1 MTTLP
6 IVSAP
11 TLPRSI
17 YIEPTSRCN
26 ELCQQC
32 PRTLL
37 SREDD
42 RDLSYDDF
50 RYIVDQF
57 PVLERVV
64 LHGLGEPLLNK
75 ELPRMIRYLKDRGT
89 YVLFNSNGILLNE
102 KRGQALIDA
111 GLDEYR
117 LSMDGS
123 TREMY
128 AKVRG
133 VDAFDKIW
141 RNVRAFTTLQ
151 KAQDASKPA
160 VSLWF
165 TAMRENLQDLPGL
178 IDLAADAGVPE
189 VYMQRLV
196 YFEEGLA
203 ASKQSLFRRASQE
216 ELDIVRQCEQRC
228 RERGIRFNAAGS
240 ATPVESLIRD
250 FGQRPWSGCQRPY
263 NLTYITSSGN
273 VLSCC
278 FAPFG
283 HRSAREYK
291 EERVLGN
298 VFQEPIEAIWRGERY
313 ESFRRAF
320 ESNHPA
326 RHCSQCGLNWSY

>member
-1 MTTLP
+1 MITTQKL
-6 IVSAP
+6 A
-11 TLPRSI
+11 LPRSI

-26 ELCQQC
+26 ELCRQC

-37 SREDD
+37 SREED
-42 RDLSYDDF
+42 RDLTYDEF
-50 RYIVDQF
+50 RSIVDQF
-57 PVLERVV
+57 PVLDRVV

-75 ELPRMIRYLKDRGT
+75 DLPKMIRYLKDRGT

-102 KRGQALIDA
+102 KRGQALINA

-117 LSMDGS
+117 LSMDGA

-128 AKVRG
+128 ARVRG

-141 RNVRAFTTLQ
+141 RNVRAFVAMQ
-151 KAQDASKPA
+151 KAQDANKPA

-178 IDLAADAGVPE
+178 IDLAAEAGIRE

-196 YFEEGLA
+196 YFEAGLA
-203 ASKQSLFRRASQE
+203 ASKQSLFRKASYD
-216 ELDIVRQCEQRC
+216 ELMLVQQCEQQC
-228 RERGIRFNAAGS
+228 KERGITFSAAGS
-240 ATPVESLIRD
+240 ATPLESILRD
-250 FGQRPWSGCQRPY
+250 FGERPWSGCQRPY
-263 NLTYITSSGN
+263 SLTYITSSGN

-298 VFQEPIEAIWRGERY
+298 IFQESIEEIWQGERY
-313 ESFRRAF
+313 EAFRRAF
-320 ESNHPA
+320 ESNTPA
-326 RHCSQCGLNWSY
+326 KHCAQCGLNWSY

>member
-1 MTTLP
+1 MTT
-6 IVSAP
+6 VSIAN
-11 TLPRSI
+11 LPRSI

-26 ELCQQC
+26 EFCQQC

-42 RDLSYDDF
+42 RDLSFDKF

-75 ELPRMIRYLKDRGT
+75 ELPRMVRYLKDRGT
-89 YVLFNSNGILLNE
+89 YVLFNSNGIALTP

-123 TREMY
+123 TPETY
-128 AKVRG
+128 AIVRG

-141 RNVRAFTTLQ
+141 RNVRAFIEMQ
-151 KAQDASKPA
+151 KAQDATKPA

-165 TAMRENLQDLPGL
+165 TAMRENLHELPGL
-178 IDLAADAGVPE
+178 IDLATENGVRE

-203 ASKQSLFRRASQE
+203 HSRQALFRRSTAE
-216 ELDIVRQCEQRC
+216 ELALVRRCEEMC
-228 RERGIRFNAAGS
+228 KERGITFRAAGS
-240 ATPVESLIRD
+240 ATPYESIVRD
-250 FGQRPWSGCQRPY
+250 FGDRPWSGCQRPY
-263 NLTYITSSGN
+263 SLTYITSSGN

-283 HRSAREYK
+283 HKSAREYK

-298 VFQEPIEAIWRGERY
+298 VFQEPIAAIWHGERY
-313 ESFRRAF
+313 EAFRRAF
-320 ESNHPA
+320 ESEHPA
-326 RHCSQCGLNWSY
+326 KQCAQCGVNWSY

>member
-1 MTTLP
+1 MSITTVLP
-6 IVSAP
+6 
-11 TLPRSI
+11 LPRSI

-37 SREDD
+37 SREED
-42 RDLSYDDF
+42 RDLTYDEF
-50 RYIVDQF
+50 RSIVDQF
-57 PVLERVV
+57 PVLDRVV

-75 ELPRMIRYLKDRGT
+75 DLPRMIRYLKERGT

-102 KRGQALIDA
+102 KRGQALIGA

-123 TREMY
+123 TRQMY
-128 AKVRG
+128 ARVRG

-141 RNVRAFTTLQ
+141 RNVRAFIARQ
-151 KAQDASKPA
+151 KAQNASKPV

-165 TAMRENLQDLPGL
+165 TAMRENLQELPGL
-178 IDLAADAGVPE
+178 VNLAADAGINE

-196 YFEEGLA
+196 YFEAGLA
-203 ASKQSLFRRASQE
+203 ASKQSLFRRAMPS
-216 ELDIVRQCEQRC
+216 ELELVQQCEQIC
-228 RERGIRFNAAGS
+228 KERGITFNASGS
-240 ATPVESLIRD
+240 ATPLQSLIRD
-250 FGQRPWSGCQRPY
+250 FGERPWSGCRRPY
-263 NLTYITSSGN
+263 TLTYITSSGN

-283 HRSAREYK
+283 HRSAKEYR

-298 VFQEPIEAIWRGERY
+298 VFQEPITAIWQGERY
-313 ESFRRAF
+313 QAFRHAF
-320 ESNHPA
+320 ESDQPA

>member
-1 MTTLP
+1 MTTFA
-6 IVSAP
+6 ID

-26 ELCQQC
+26 EFCQQC

-37 SREDD
+37 SREED
-42 RDLSYDDF
+42 RDLAFDDF
-50 RYIVDQF
+50 RRIVDQF

-75 ELPRMIRYLKDRGT
+75 DLPKMVRYLKDRGS
-89 YVLFNSNGILLNE
+89 YVLFNSNGIALTL
-102 KRGQALIDA
+102 KKGQALIDA

-123 TREMY
+123 NREMY
-128 AKVRG
+128 ALVRG

-141 RNVRAFTTLQ
+141 RNIKAFVALQ
-151 KAQDASKPA
+151 REQDTCKPA

-165 TAMRENLQDLPGL
+165 TAMRENLPDLPHL
-178 IDLAADAGVPE
+178 IELAAESGIRE
-189 VYMQRLV
+189 VHLQRLV
-196 YFEEGLA
+196 YFEQGLA
-203 ASKQSLFRRASQE
+203 SSEQALFRRAAPE
-216 ELDIVRQCEQRC
+216 ELAIVRQSEQMC
-228 RERGIRFNAAGS
+228 REFGIKFSAAGMV
-240 ATPVESLIRD
+240 TPLESITRD
-250 FGQRPWSGCQRPY
+250 FGERPWSGCRRPY
-263 NLTYITSSGN
+263 TLTYITSSGN

-283 HRSAREYK
+283 HRSAREYR

-298 VFQEPIEAIWRGERY
+298 IFRQPIAEIWHGEQYEA
-313 ESFRRAF
+313 FRRAF
-320 ESNHPA
+320 ESDHPA

>member
-1 MTTLP
+1 MSMTA
-6 IVSAP
+6 VS

-42 RDLSYDDF
+42 RDLSYDNF
-50 RYIVDQF
+50 RAIVDQF
-57 PVLERVV
+57 PVLDRVV

-75 ELPRMIRYLKDRGT
+75 ELPRMVSYLKARGT

-117 LSMDGS
+117 LSMDGA
-123 TREMY
+123 TRETY

-141 RNVRAFTTLQ
+141 RNVRAFIQQQ

-165 TAMRENLQDLPGL
+165 TAMRENLPDLPHL
-178 IDLAADAGVPE
+178 VDLAAEAGVKE
-189 VYMQRLV
+189 IYLQRLV

-203 ASKQSLFRRASQE
+203 ASQQALFRRSSPE
-216 ELDIVRQCEQRC
+216 ELAIVRQCEQAC
-228 RERGIRFNAAGS
+228 QELGITFKAAGS
-240 ATPVESLIRD
+240 ATPVESLVRD
-250 FGQRPWSGCQRPY
+250 FGARPWSGCNRPY
-263 NLTYITSSGN
+263 TLTYITSSGN

-283 HRSAREYK
+283 HKSAREYK

-298 VFQEPIEAIWRGERY
+298 VFQESIESIWQGEKY
-313 ESFRRAF
+313 AAFRSAF
-320 ESNHPA
+320 ESDHPA

>member
-1 MTTLP
+1 MTIT
-6 IVSAP
+6 P
-11 TLPRSI
+11 TRAALPRSI

-42 RDLSYDDF
+42 RDLSFDKF

-75 ELPRMIRYLKDRGT
+75 ELPRMIHYLKARGT
-89 YVLFNSNGILLNE
+89 YVLFNSNGILLNV
-102 KRGQALIDA
+102 KRGQELIDT

-117 LSMDGS
+117 LSMDGA
-123 TREMY
+123 TRETY
-128 AKVRG
+128 AQVRG

-141 RNVRAFTTLQ
+141 RNVRAFIALQ
-151 KAQDASKPA
+151 QEQQASKPA
-160 VSLWF
+160 ISLWF
-165 TAMRENLQDLPGL
+165 TAMKENLHELPGL
-178 IDLAADAGVPE
+178 IDLAYEHGIRE
-189 VYMQRLV
+189 IHLQRLV
-196 YFEEGLA
+196 YFEQGLA
-203 ASKQSLFRRASQE
+203 HSKQALFRRSTRE
-216 ELDIVRQCEQRC
+216 ELQLVRQCEESCKRL
-228 RERGIRFNAAGS
+228 GIAFSAAGS

-250 FGQRPWSGCQRPY
+250 FGDRPWSGCSRPY
-263 NLTYITSSGN
+263 TLTYITSSGN

-283 HRSAREYK
+283 HTSAREYK

-298 VFQEPIEAIWRGERY
+298 VFQEPIEAIWSGDRY
-313 ESFRRAF
+313 ETFRRDF

-326 RHCSQCGLNWSY
+326 KHCSQCGINWSY

>member
-1 MTTLP
+1 MTTS
-6 IVSAP
+6 VSVM

-42 RDLSYDDF
+42 RDLSFENF

-57 PVLERVV
+57 PVLDRVV

-75 ELPRMIRYLKDRGT
+75 DLPLMVRYLKDRGT

-128 AKVRG
+128 ARVRG

-141 RNVRAFTTLQ
+141 RNVGAFVKLQRAQ
-151 KAQDASKPA
+151 QAEKPA

-165 TAMRENLQDLPGL
+165 TAMRENIQDLPGL
-178 IDLAADAGVPE
+178 IELADKHGIRE
-189 VYMQRLV
+189 VYMQRFV
-196 YFEEGLA
+196 YFEAGLA
-203 ASKQSLFRRASQE
+203 TSQQALFQRATPE
-216 ELDIVRQCEQRC
+216 ELAIVRHCEERC
-228 RERGIRFNAAGS
+228 KELGITFKGAG
-240 ATPVESLIRD
+240 ATTPLTSIVRD
-250 FGQRPWSGCQRPY
+250 FGERPWSGCQRPY
-263 NLTYITSSGN
+263 TLTYITSSGN

-283 HRSAREYK
+283 HKSAREYR

-298 VFQEPIEAIWRGERY
+298 VFQEPIAQIWHGESYEA
-313 ESFRRAF
+313 FRRAF
-320 ESNHPA
+320 ESTHPA
-326 RHCSQCGLNWSY
+326 KHCSQCGLNWSY

>member
-1 MTTLP
+1 MTT
-6 IVSAP
+6 SAAP
-11 TLPRSI
+11 VAVLPRSI

-26 ELCQQC
+26 EFCQQC

-42 RDLSYDDF
+42 RDLSFDDF

-75 ELPRMIRYLKDRGT
+75 ELPRMVHYLKERGT
-89 YVLFNSNGILLNE
+89 YVLFNSNGIALTA
-102 KRGQALIDA
+102 KKGQELIDA

-117 LSMDGS
+117 LSMDGA

-128 AKVRG
+128 AHVRG

-141 RNVRAFTTLQ
+141 RNIGAFVAKQ
-151 KAQDASKPA
+151 KEQNASKPA

-165 TAMRENLQDLPGL
+165 TAMKENLHELPGL
-178 IDLAADAGVPE
+178 IDLAYEHGIRE
-189 VYMQRLV
+189 VHLQRLV
-196 YFEEGLA
+196 FFEQGLA
-203 ASKQSLFRRASQE
+203 QSKQALFRRSTQE
-216 ELDIVRQCEQRC
+216 ELDLVERCAQTC
-228 RERGIRFNAAGS
+228 RERGIDFTAAGS
-240 ATPVESLIRD
+240 ATPVESLVRD
-250 FGQRPWSGCQRPY
+250 FGERPWSGCGRPY
-263 NLTYITSSGN
+263 SLTYITSSGN

-298 VFQEPIEAIWRGERY
+298 IFQEPIADIWRGERY
-313 ESFRRAF
+313 EAFRRAF
-320 ESNHPA
+320 ESEHPA

>member
-1 MTTLP
+1 MTTTT
-6 IVSAP
+6 V
-11 TLPRSI
+11 TKLPRSI

-42 RDLSYDDF
+42 RDLSFDNF
-50 RYIVDQF
+50 RSIVDQF
-57 PVLERVV
+57 PVLDRVV

-75 ELPRMIRYLKDRGT
+75 DLPRMVSYLKARGT
-89 YVLFNSNGILLNE
+89 YVLFNSNGIALTE
-102 KRGQALIDA
+102 KRGQQLIDA

-117 LSMDGS
+117 LSMDGA
-123 TREMY
+123 TRETY
-128 AKVRG
+128 AHVRG

-141 RNVRAFTTLQ
+141 RNIRAFVTMQ
-151 KAQDASKPA
+151 QEQDASKPA

-165 TAMRENLQDLPGL
+165 TAMKENLHELPDLIGL
-178 IDLAADAGVPE
+178 AYENGIREIYL
-189 VYMQRLV
+189 QRLV
-196 YFEEGLA
+196 YFEQGLA
-203 ASKQSLFRRASQE
+203 SSNQALFRRSTHE
-216 ELDIVRQCEQRC
+216 ELEMIRRCEQMC
-228 RERGIRFNAAGS
+228 KERGIAFNAAGS
-240 ATPVESLIRD
+240 ATPVESLVRD
-250 FGQRPWSGCQRPY
+250 FGDRPWSGCNRPY
-263 NLTYITSSGN
+263 TLTYITSSGN

-283 HRSAREYK
+283 HRSAKEYK

-298 VFQEPIEAIWRGERY
+298 IFQEPIEAIWHGERY
-313 ESFRRAF
+313 SAFRQAF
-320 ESNHPA
+320 ESEHPA

>member
-1 MTTLP
+1 MITTQKL
-6 IVSAP
+6 A
-11 TLPRSI
+11 LPRSI

-26 ELCQQC
+26 ELCRQC

-37 SREDD
+37 SREED
-42 RDLSYDDF
+42 RDLTYDEF
-50 RYIVDQF
+50 RSIVDQF
-57 PVLERVV
+57 PVLDRVV

-75 ELPRMIRYLKDRGT
+75 DLPKMIRYLKDRGT

-102 KRGQALIDA
+102 KRGQALINA

-117 LSMDGS
+117 LSMDGA

-128 AKVRG
+128 ARVRG

-141 RNVRAFTTLQ
+141 RNVRAFVAMQ
-151 KAQDASKPA
+151 KAQDATKPA

-178 IDLAADAGVPE
+178 IDLAAEAGIRE

-196 YFEEGLA
+196 YFEAGLA
-203 ASKQSLFRRASQE
+203 ASKQSLFRKANYD
-216 ELDIVRQCEQRC
+216 ELMLVQQCEQQC
-228 RERGIRFNAAGS
+228 KERGITFSAAGS
-240 ATPVESLIRD
+240 ATPLESILRD
-250 FGQRPWSGCQRPY
+250 FGERPWSGCQRPY
-263 NLTYITSSGN
+263 SLTYITSSGN

-298 VFQEPIEAIWRGERY
+298 IFQESIEEIWQGERY
-313 ESFRRAF
+313 EAFRRAF
-320 ESNHPA
+320 ESNTPA
-326 RHCSQCGLNWSY
+326 KHCAQCGLNWSY